1 MIVHFHENTFAL
13 VHSPFSQ
20 LKDFLYGCSFIVFI
34 FCGLLY
40 LFVVF
45 VCFADWMVLV
55 WFLIISVNLIVNA
68 VMLKRT
74 EKLEM

>member
-1 MIVHFHENTFAL
+1 MVAHLLCLF
-13 VHSPFSQ
+13 
-20 LKDFLYGCSFIVFI
+20 FLFIVFI
-34 FCGLLY
+34 SCCLLY

-55 WFLIISVNLIVNA
+55 WFVIISVNLIVNA